1 VADQMAIRGNATC
14 QVGEGLDP
22 SALKEDRC
30 AHVQS
35 SELIEDPARVGPMMR
50 AVGVLGVEGEGDPR
64 AVAHFSTPVMTM
76 PRMKKRWAMKNTT
89 IGMMI
94 VIRVA
99 AWTSWICSL

>member
-1 VADQMAIRGNATC
+1 MALRGDASGEI
-14 QVGEGLDP
+14 GEGLHP

-35 SELIEDPARVGPMMR
+35 PELIENPSGVRPVMR

-76 PRMKKRWAMKNTT
+76 PRMKKRWAMKKTT

-99 AWTSWICSL
+99 AWTSWTCSL